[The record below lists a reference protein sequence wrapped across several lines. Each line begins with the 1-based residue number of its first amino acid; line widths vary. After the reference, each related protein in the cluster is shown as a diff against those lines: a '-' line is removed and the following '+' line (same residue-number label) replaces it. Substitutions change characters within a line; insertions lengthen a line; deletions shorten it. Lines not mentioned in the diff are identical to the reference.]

1 MAVALATHRLLSPDH
16 TVFLG
21 DTMDCAPFSHHAR
34 LSVAEERGED
44 WKATEVDPVNAML
57 DEVQQNTKGNTHFL
71 CGNHEHRVERAL
83 AKLGG
88 LGYSLRSTLNVRAQ
102 IAKGRKQFKF
112 YDYGVEPGQ
121 MRVKITN
128 NLYAFHGWST
138 AKSAA
143 HVHLAASRSNSIV
156 FGHTH
161 RAEELVVRDY
171 WSDRNIVAACPGTL
185 CKLHPQYIP
194 NGSPTNWSHGVRLIY
209 VGDNG
214 NWSGYNL
221 PIQHGSCVL
230 PDGRQVTV

>member
-1 MAVALATHRLLSPDH
+1 
-16 TVFLG
+16 
-21 DTMDCAPFSHHAR
+21 MDCAPFSHHAR

-57 DEVQQNTKGNTHFL
+57 DEVQQYTKQTTHYL

-88 LGYSLRSTLNVRAQ
+88 LGYSLRSTLNVRTQ
-102 IAKGRKQFKF
+102 ITKGRKQFKF
-112 YDYGVEPGQ
+112 YDYGVAPEL

-138 AKSAA
+138 ALNAA
-143 HVHLAASRSNSIV
+143 RTHLAASRSNSIV
-156 FGHTH
+156 FAHVH

-171 WSDRNIVAACPGTL
+171 WEDRNIVAACPGTL
-185 CKLHPQYIP
+185 CKLHPKYIP
-194 NGSPTNWSHGVRLIY
+194 SGSPTNWSHGIRLVY
-209 VGDNG
+209 VGDHG
-214 NWSGYNL
+214 NWSGYNI

-230 PDGRQVTV
+230 PDGRQVTA